1 MAEYIED
8 LRSRIVQYVV
18 DAEKLKGLSGDEK
31 RHYVL
36 EKVRL
41 FTKDETSFYINLAD
55 CVIDSCLYLSK
66 HPELYTVLQKRCCR
80 WF

>member
-8 LRSRIVQYVV
+8 LRSRIVQYIV
-18 DAEKLKGLSGDEK
+18 DAERLKCANGDEK
-31 RHYVL
+31 RQYVL

-41 FTKDETSFYINLAD
+41 FTQDETNFYVSLTD
-55 CVIDSCLYLSK
+55 SVIDSCLYLSK
-66 HPELYTVLQKRCCR
+66 HPELYTVLQKKCCR